1 MQKQY
6 KYWGM
11 DTCATDSLCA
21 IKCPVKVDT
30 GKLVK
35 ELRHAGHSAKAE
47 ANAVKLA
54 SNMDK
59 VTAGMR
65 AGLNITY
72 AMRVAMGK
80 KVFGGLAMA
89 ARKITCGAI
98 PMWNEHFPKAAHK
111 IDYSSVE
118 PASDVAPAGTVVYF
132 PSCITRSMGV
142 SKVYS
147 NEVEITRLTEKLLLK
162 AGYKVV
168 YPDNL
173 NKLCCGMAFS
183 SKGYVEAGKKASDE
197 LEAALM
203 KASENGKYPVLCDMS
218 PCLYTM
224 HNNMDG
230 GALKLY
236 EPAEFIL
243 KFLKDKLKIKKLDK
257 RVAVFAVCSTKK
269 LGVDNMLFDVAR
281 LCAKEVTVIES
292 NCCGFAGDRGFN
304 LPELNTHGLRMLRSQ
319 VQGSLADGSK
329 VAPCVE
335 GYATSRTCEI
345 GLSRN
350 SGITFKSILYL
361 LDEASE

>member
-1 MQKQY
+1 
-6 KYWGM
+6 M
-11 DTCATDSLCA
+11 DT
-21 IKCPVKVDT
+21 
-30 GKLVK
+30 
-35 ELRHAGHSAKAE
+35 
-47 ANAVKLA
+47 
-54 SNMDK
+54 
-59 VTAGMR
+59 VTAGLR

-80 KVFGGLAMA
+80 KVFGTLALA

-111 IDYSSVE
+111 ITYSSVE
-118 PASDVAPAGTVVYF
+118 PADVAPAGTVVYF
-132 PSCITRSMGV
+132 PSCIIRSMGV
-142 SKVYS
+142 SKAYS
-147 NEVEITRLTEKLLLK
+147 NELEITRLTEKLLLK

-197 LEAALM
+197 LQAALM
-203 KASENGKYPVLCDMS
+203 KASENGKHPVLCDMS

-224 HNNMDG
+224 RSNMEGSPLELNDLG
-230 GALKLY
+230 
-236 EPAEFIL
+236 EFIL
-243 KFLKDKLKIKKLDK
+243 KYLVGKLKIKKLDK
-257 RVAVFAVCSTKK
+257 RVAIFAVCSTKK
-269 LGVDNMLFDVAR
+269 MGTANMLYEVAK
-281 LCAKEVTVIES
+281 LCAKEVTIIDS

-304 LPELNTHGLRMLRSQ
+304 LPQLNTHGLRMLRSQ
-319 VQGSLADGSK
+319 VEGTLADGTK
-329 VAPCVE
+329 VSPCVE
-335 GYATSRTCEI
+335 GYASSRTCEI